1 MAASSTVK
9 SARKSLIWLL
19 VIIFGLA
26 GLIGFGSTTDEN
38 ASFTPKLA
46 LDLQGGTQVILS
58 PLLLD
63 GQAVTT
69 EQLDQAVSIIRQ
81 RVDASGVSES
91 QVTTQGDTN
100 IIVSIPGIP
109 DENTLALIKASAKL
123 EFRAVLVTSAGTP
136 IAEVDGADT
145 SDPDA
150 TASPDP
156 DATASPDPEE
166 SPAAEAPSAAPTDA
180 SDLNWIT
187 PEIQKEFDDL
197 DCASVFREPG
207 QIDDPAVPLV
217 TCDVNGLSKF
227 ILGPVE
233 VDGANISDAS
243 NGTITSST
251 GASTNTWAVNLEF
264 DEVGTEGFSTV
275 TQRLFPLE
283 QPRNQFAITLDG
295 FVITAPTTQAVIT
308 NGSAQITGSFDRDS
322 SKVLADQLKYGS
334 LPIGFEVQSQENISA
349 TLGQDQLT
357 SGLLAGLIGLILV
370 VIYSAFQYRGLAIVT
385 IGSLLVAAVLVYL
398 LIAFLSW
405 RQGYRLSM
413 AGVAGL
419 IVAIGITVDSFI
431 VYFERVRDEI
441 REGRNLEVA
450 VENAWKR
457 SIRTIL
463 ASDAVSFTAAATLF
477 LLTVGNVRGFAF
489 TLGLT
494 TIVDLI
500 VVLLFTHPL
509 LRLLARTKFFSSG
522 HPWSGF
528 DSKALKASGYVGR
541 GQFRVAPT
549 LSQGKALKVSKEAA
563 TRQTIA
569 ERKAQAALEEADKS
583 GGN

>member
-1 MAASSTVK
+1 MAASNTVK

-46 LDLQGGTQVILS
+46 LDLQGGTQIILS

-91 QVTTQGDTN
+91 QVITQGDTN

-123 EFRAVLVTSAGTP
+123 EFRPVLVTSAGTP
-136 IAEVDGADT
+136 TAAVDGSET

-150 TASPDP
+150 TESP
-156 DATASPDPEE
+156 APEE
-166 SPAAEAPSAAPTDA
+166 TPAAEAPSAAPTDG

-207 QIDDPAVPLV
+207 QIDDPTVPLV

-243 NGTITSST
+243 NGTVTSST

-264 DEVGTEGFSTV
+264 DEVGTVGFSTV

-283 QPRNQFAITLDG
+283 LPRNQFAITLDG

-569 ERKAQAALEEADKS
+569 ERKAQAALEEVDKS

>member
-1 MAASSTVK
+1 LAASNTVK

-63 GQAVTT
+63 GEAVTT

-100 IIVSIPGIP
+100 IIVSIPGTP

-123 EFRAVLVTSAGTP
+123 EFRPVLITSAGTP
-136 IAEVDGADT
+136 TSSVDGT
-145 SDPDA
+145 ESEDPE
-150 TASPDP
+150 ASETP
-156 DATASPDPEE
+156 APEE
-166 SPAAEAPSAAPTDA
+166 SPAAEPPAAAPVDG

-187 PEIQKEFDDL
+187 PEIQKAFDEL
-197 DCASVFREPG
+197 DCASSFREPG
-207 QIDDPAVPLV
+207 QIDDPIVPLV
-217 TCDVNGLSKF
+217 TCDVNGLTKF

-243 NGTITSST
+243 NGTVTSST

-264 DEVGTEGFSTV
+264 DEIGTAGFSTV

-283 QPRNQFAITLDG
+283 IPRNQFAITLDG
-295 FVITAPTTQAVIT
+295 YVITAPTTQAVIT
-308 NGSAQITGSFDRDS
+308 NGSAQITGSFDRDT

-385 IGSLLVAAVLVYL
+385 VGSLLVAGVLVYL

-450 VENAWKR
+450 VENAWRR

-509 LRLLARTKFFSSG
+509 LTLLARTKFFSSG

-528 DSKALKASGYVGR
+528 DSKSLKASGYVGR
-541 GQFRVAPT
+541 GQFRVAPR
-549 LSQGKALKVSKEAA
+549 LSSGKILKVSKEAA

-569 ERKAQAALEEADKS
+569 ERKAQAAIQEADKT

>member
-46 LDLQGGTQVILS
+46 LDLQGGTQIILS

-123 EFRAVLVTSAGTP
+123 EFRPVLITSAGTP
-136 IAEVDGADT
+136 TAEVDGAGT

-150 TASPDP
+150 TESPAP
-156 DATASPDPEE
+156 EETPAAEEPTASP
-166 SPAAEAPSAAPTDA
+166 TDG

-217 TCDVNGLSKF
+217 TCDVNGFTKF

-243 NGTITSST
+243 NGTVTSST

-264 DEVGTEGFSTV
+264 DEIGTEGFSTV

-308 NGSAQITGSFDRDS
+308 NGSAQITGSFDRES

-385 IGSLLVAAVLVYL
+385 VGSLLVAAVLVYL

>member
-46 LDLQGGTQVILS
+46 LDLQGGTQIILS

-123 EFRAVLVTSAGTP
+123 EFRPVLVTSAGTP
-136 IAEVDGADT
+136 TAEVDGAEN

-150 TASPDP
+150 T
-156 DATASPDPEE
+156 E
-166 SPAAEAPSAAPTDA
+166 SPAPEETPAAEEPTVSPTDA

-187 PEIQKEFDDL
+187 PEIQKQFDDL

-217 TCDVNGLSKF
+217 TCDVNGFTKF

-243 NGTITSST
+243 NGTVTSST

-264 DEVGTEGFSTV
+264 DEIGTEGFSTV

-308 NGSAQITGSFDRDS
+308 NGSAQITGSFDRES

-385 IGSLLVAAVLVYL
+385 VGSLLVAAVLVYL

>member
-1 MAASSTVK
+1 MAASNTVK

-46 LDLQGGTQVILS
+46 LDLQGGTQIILS

-91 QVTTQGDTN
+91 QVITQGDTN

-123 EFRAVLVTSAGTP
+123 EFRPVLVTSAGTP
-136 IAEVDGADT
+136 TAAVDGSET

-150 TASPDP
+150 TETPA
-156 DATASPDPEE
+156 PEE
-166 SPAAEAPSAAPTDA
+166 TPVVEAPSAVPTDG

-207 QIDDPAVPLV
+207 QIDDPTVPLV

-243 NGTITSST
+243 NGTVTSST

-264 DEVGTEGFSTV
+264 DEVGTVGFSTV

-357 SGLLAGLIGLILV
+357 SGLLAGLVGLILV

-385 IGSLLVAAVLVYL
+385 VGSLLVAAVLVYL

-463 ASDAVSFTAAATLF
+463 ASDAVSFTAATTLF

-569 ERKAQAALEEADKS
+569 ERKAQAALEEVDKS

>member
-1 MAASSTVK
+1 VK
-9 SARKSLIWLL
+9 SARKSLAWLL
-19 VIIFGLA
+19 AIIIGLTA
-26 GLIGFGSTTDEN
+26 LIAVGSLSDEN
-38 ASFTPKLA
+38 ASFQPKLA

-63 GQAVTT
+63 GDAVTP

-81 RVDASGVSES
+81 RVDASGVSEA
-91 QVTTQGDTN
+91 QVVTQGDRN
-100 IIVSIPGIP
+100 IIVSIPGVP

-123 EFRAVLVTSAGTP
+123 EFRAVLLTSIGAPTSS
-136 IAEVDGADT
+136 VDGGDLSIDGEGST
-145 SDPDA
+145 D
-150 TASPDP
+150 
-156 DATASPDPEE
+156 EE
-166 SPAAEAPSAAPTDA
+166 SVEEPATESEAPATPNAAPTDP

-187 PEIQKEFDDL
+187 PELREEFDAL
-197 DCASVFREPG
+197 DCATPFREAG
-207 QIDDPAVPLV
+207 QVDDPLVPLI
-217 TCDVNGLSKF
+217 TCDVTGSEKF

-233 VDGANISDAS
+233 VEGANISDAS
-243 NGTITSST
+243 NGTVQTST
-251 GASTNTWAVNLEF
+251 GASTNTWAVNLDF
-264 DEVGTEGFSTV
+264 DGPGTQAFANV
-275 TQRLFPLE
+275 TQRLFPLTT
-283 QPRNQFAITLDG
+283 PRNQFAITLDG
-295 FVITAPTTQAVIT
+295 FVITAPATQAVIT

-334 LPIGFEVQSQENISA
+334 LPIGFEVESQENISA
-349 TLGQDQLT
+349 SLGSEQLT
-357 SGLLAGLIGLILV
+357 NGLIAGLIGLILV
-370 VIYSAFQYRGLAIVT
+370 IIYSAFQYRGLAIVT
-385 IGSLLVAAVLVYL
+385 IGSLLIAAVVVYL
-398 LIAFLSW
+398 FIAVLSW
-405 RQGYRLSM
+405 RQGYRLSL

-441 REGRNLEVA
+441 REGRSLEVA

-457 SIRTIL
+457 ALRTIL

-509 LRLLARTKFFSSG
+509 LQLLARTKFFSSG

-528 DSKALKASGYVGR
+528 DSKALTASGYAGR
-541 GQFRVAPT
+541 GKFRVAET
-549 LSQGKALKVSKEAA
+549 LASGKAEKASKEAA
-563 TRQTIA
+563 KRQTIA
-569 ERKAQAALEEADKS
+569 ERKAEMAIAEAKKT
-583 GGN
+583 GEK

>member
-1 MAASSTVK
+1 MAASNTVK
-9 SARKSLIWLL
+9 SARKSLIWLF
-19 VIIFGLA
+19 VILFGLA

-46 LDLQGGTQVILS
+46 LDLQGGTQIILS

-63 GQAVTT
+63 GQQVTT

-100 IIVSIPGIP
+100 IIVSIPGVP

-136 IAEVDGADT
+136 TSAVDETGSEGT
-145 SDPDA
+145 E
-150 TASPDP
+150 TEASP
-156 DATASPDPEE
+156 SPTPEE
-166 SPAAEAPSAAPTDA
+166 TPAPDEASADPVDA

-187 PEIQKEFDDL
+187 PEIQEEFDEL
-197 DCASVFREPG
+197 DCTTAFREPG
-207 QIDDPAVPLV
+207 QIDDPTVPLV
-217 TCDVNGLSKF
+217 TCDRNGFSKF

-233 VDGANISDAS
+233 IDGANISDAS
-243 NGTITSST
+243 NGTVQSST
-251 GASTNTWAVNLEF
+251 GASTNTWAVNLDF
-264 DEVGTEGFSTV
+264 NDVGSAAFSTV

-308 NGSAQITGSFDRDS
+308 NGSAQITGSFDKDT

-385 IGSLLVAAVLVYL
+385 VGSLLVAAVLVYL

-419 IVAIGITVDSFI
+419 IVAIGVTVDSFI

-450 VENAWKR
+450 VENAWRR

-463 ASDAVSFTAAATLF
+463 ASDAVSFIAAATLF
-477 LLTVGNVRGFAF
+477 ILTVGNVRGFAF

-494 TIVDLI
+494 TLVDLL
-500 VVLLFTHPL
+500 VVILFTHPL
-509 LRLLARTKFFSSG
+509 LQLLARTKFFSSG

-528 DSKALKASGYVGR
+528 DSKALKASGYIGR

-549 LSQGKALKVSKEAA
+549 LPQGKALKVSKEAS

-569 ERKAQAALEEADKS
+569 ERKAQAALEEADKT
-583 GGN
+583 GGR

>member
-1 MAASSTVK
+1 LAASSTVK

-46 LDLQGGTQVILS
+46 LDLQGGTQIILS

-123 EFRAVLVTSAGTP
+123 EFRPVLITSAGTP
-136 IAEVDGADT
+136 TAAVDGSET
-145 SDPDA
+145 
-150 TASPDP
+150 PDP
-156 DATASPDPEE
+156 DGTETPAPDET
-166 SPAAEAPSAAPTDA
+166 PAAEAPSAVPTDG

-207 QIDDPAVPLV
+207 QIDDPDVPLV
-217 TCDVNGLSKF
+217 TCDANGFTKF

-243 NGTITSST
+243 NGTVTSST

-264 DEVGTEGFSTV
+264 DEIGTEGFSTV

-308 NGSAQITGSFDRDS
+308 NGSAQITGSFDRES

-385 IGSLLVAAVLVYL
+385 VGSLLVAAVLVYL

-509 LRLLARTKFFSSG
+509 LRLLARTRFFSSG

-569 ERKAQAALEEADKS
+569 ERKAQAALGEADKS

>member
-1 MAASSTVK
+1 LSASNTVK
-9 SARKSLIWLL
+9 SARKSLSWLL
-19 VIIFGLA
+19 AILVGLT
-26 GLIGFGSTTDEN
+26 GLIAVGSLSDEN

-63 GQAVTT
+63 GDAVTP

-91 QVTTQGDTN
+91 QVITQGDRN
-100 IIVSIPGIP
+100 IIVSIPGVP

-123 EFRAVLVTSAGTP
+123 EFRAVLVTSVGAP
-136 IAEVDGADT
+136 SSSIDGGDQALEGEST
-145 SDPDA
+145 EGEAAVEDPA
-150 TASPDP
+150 
-156 DATASPDPEE
+156 PEE
-166 SPAAEAPSAAPTDA
+166 AAPTVPNAAPTDP
-180 SDLNWIT
+180 SDLNWVS
-187 PEIQKEFDDL
+187 PELQTEFDAL
-197 DCASVFREPG
+197 DCASAFRQPG
-207 QIDDPAVPLV
+207 QVDDPTIPLI
-217 TCDVNGLSKF
+217 TCDVTGTQKF

-233 VDGANISDAS
+233 VEGANISDAS
-243 NGTITSST
+243 NGTVQSQT
-251 GASTNTWAVNLEF
+251 GASTNTWAVNLDF
-264 DEVGTEGFSTV
+264 DGIGSQAFADV
-275 TQRLFPLE
+275 TQRLFPLSE
-283 QPRNQFAITLDG
+283 PRNQFAITLDG
-295 FVITAPTTQAVIT
+295 FVITAPATQAVIT
-308 NGSAQITGSFDRDS
+308 GGSAQITGNFDRDS

-334 LPIGFEVQSQENISA
+334 LPIGFEVESQENISA
-349 TLGQDQLT
+349 SLGSEQLT
-357 SGLLAGLIGLILV
+357 NGLIAGLIGLILV

-385 IGSLLVAAVLVYL
+385 VGSLLVAAILVYL
-398 LIAFLSW
+398 FIAVLSW
-405 RQGYRLSM
+405 RQGYRLSL

-441 REGRNLEVA
+441 RDGRSLEVA

-457 SIRTIL
+457 ALRTIL

-509 LRLLARTKFFSSG
+509 LQLLARTKFFSSG

-528 DSKALKASGYVGR
+528 DSKALEASGYVGR
-541 GQFRVAPT
+541 GRFRVSDSLA
-549 LSQGKALKVSKEAA
+549 SGKAEKASKEA
-563 TRQTIA
+563 TKRQTIA
-569 ERKAQAALEEADKS
+569 ERKAEAAISAAKKTGDK
-583 GGN
+583 

>member
-1 MAASSTVK
+1 LAASSTVK

-46 LDLQGGTQVILS
+46 LDLQGGTQIILS

-123 EFRAVLVTSAGTP
+123 EFRPVLITSAGTP
-136 IAEVDGADT
+136 AAQVDGAET

-150 TASPDP
+150 TESPAP
-156 DATASPDPEE
+156 EETPAAEEPTASP
-166 SPAAEAPSAAPTDA
+166 TDG

-217 TCDVNGLSKF
+217 TCDVNGFTKF

-243 NGTITSST
+243 NGTVTSST

-264 DEVGTEGFSTV
+264 DEIGTEGFSTV

-308 NGSAQITGSFDRDS
+308 NGSAQITGSFDRES

-509 LRLLARTKFFSSG
+509 LRLLARTRFFSSG

>member
-9 SARKSLIWLL
+9 SARKSLAWLF
-19 VIIFGLA
+19 VILA
-26 GLIGFGSTTDEN
+26 GFTGLIGFGSLTDEN

-46 LDLQGGTQVILS
+46 LDLQGGTQVILA

-69 EQLDQAVSIIRQ
+69 EQLDQAVAIIRQ

-91 QVTTQGDTN
+91 QVITQGDTN
-100 IIVSIPGIP
+100 IIVSIPGVP

-123 EFRAVLVTSAGTP
+123 EFRAVLVTSQGSALT
-136 IAEVDGADT
+136 EVDVT
-145 SDPDA
+145 DA
-150 TASPDP
+150 TG
-156 DATASPDPEE
+156 DATTAEPT
-166 SPAAEAPSAAPTDA
+166 PAETPTAQQPTPVDA

-187 PEIQKEFDDL
+187 PEIQKEFDEL
-197 DCASVFREPG
+197 DCSTSFREPG
-207 QIDDPAVPLV
+207 QIDDPTIPLV
-217 TCDVNGLSKF
+217 TCDVSGTAKF

-243 NGTITSST
+243 NGTVQSST

-264 DEVGTEGFSTV
+264 DPEGSESFATV
-275 TQRLFPLE
+275 TKRLFPLE

-295 FVITAPTTQAVIT
+295 FVITAPTTQAVIS

-357 SGLLAGLIGLILV
+357 SGLLAGLIGLVLV

-385 IGSLLVAAVLVYL
+385 IGSLVVAAVLVYL

-500 VVLLFTHPL
+500 VVVLFTHPL

-528 DSKALKASGYVGR
+528 DSKALKASGYMGR
-541 GQFRVAPT
+541 GQFRTAT
-549 LSQGKALKVSKEAA
+549 NLSPGKAGKVSKEAA

-569 ERKAQAALEEADKS
+569 ERKAQQAAQEAEKS
-583 GGN
+583 GGK

>member
-1 MAASSTVK
+1 
-9 SARKSLIWLL
+9 

-136 IAEVDGADT
+136 IAEVDGAET
-145 SDPDA
+145 PDPEA
-150 TASPDP
+150 TASPAP

-264 DEVGTEGFSTV
+264 DEIGTKGFSTV

-283 QPRNQFAITLDG
+283 LPRNQFAITLDG

-477 LLTVGNVRGFAF
+477 LLTVGNVRGFAV

>member
-46 LDLQGGTQVILS
+46 LDLQGGTQIILS

-123 EFRAVLVTSAGTP
+123 EFRPVLITSAGTP
-136 IAEVDGADT
+136 AAQVDGAET

-150 TASPDP
+150 TESPAP
-156 DATASPDPEE
+156 EETPAAEEPTASP
-166 SPAAEAPSAAPTDA
+166 TDG

-217 TCDVNGLSKF
+217 TCDVNGFTKF

-243 NGTITSST
+243 NGTVTSST

-264 DEVGTEGFSTV
+264 DEIGTEGFSTV

-308 NGSAQITGSFDRDS
+308 NGSAQITGSFDRES

-385 IGSLLVAAVLVYL
+385 VGSLLVAAVLVYL